1 MSRET
6 AAKWV
11 ISGVLLLVLVSAVS
25 LVVTFRNRPVMMSV
39 GDKVVYAR
47 LANNDSE
54 RTRGLSGSS
63 QLADD
68 QAMLFVFDQDGRWGV
83 WMKDMRY
90 SLDILWLDSGKK
102 VVDIAQNVSPNTYPT
117 VFSPK
122 NNARYVVELPA
133 GFTDQHQVSVGQAV
147 GFSIN

>member
-147 GFSIN
+147 GF